1 MAHNPSPA
9 DAPAASRGSV
19 QRLLAWFKTWEGLLL
34 GILIVILIINS
45 SAVPAYLSPGN
56 QVNLFILYIE
66 KIIIALMMTFIIIN
80 GEIDLSVASL
90 MGLAAGTMARLF
102 EAGVPSGVAVVA
114 ARGLGRLCG
123 AVNGFWV
130 AYVGLPSLAVT
141 LAGYVGFRG
150 LARLLVEDRSV
161 SGFPKWF
168 TDLGQKGLVGS
179 VTLSIMVFAALA
191 VIATI
196 VLHFS
201 GLGRLAFAFGCSAA
215 VARFSGVSVARTK
228 LAIFTMSGLIAAL
241 AGVLMAARLG
251 AVRASTAEGSR
262 ARKRTAPGWTWGS
275 LGWSSARW
283 R

>member
-114 ARGLGRLCG
+114 ALGLGLLCG
-123 AVNGFWV
+123 AFNGFWV
-130 AYVGLPSLAVT
+130 AYVGLPSLVVW
-141 LAGYVGFRG
+141 LA
-150 LARLLVEDRSV
+150 
-161 SGFPKWF
+161 
-168 TDLGQKGLVGS
+168 
-179 VTLSIMVFAALA
+179 
-191 VIATI
+191 
-196 VLHFS
+196 
-201 GLGRLAFAFGCSAA
+201 
-215 VARFSGVSVARTK
+215 
-228 LAIFTMSGLIAAL
+228 
-241 AGVLMAARLG
+241 
-251 AVRASTAEGSR
+251 
-262 ARKRTAPGWTWGS
+262 
-275 LGWSSARW
+275 
-283 R
+283 